1 MMSATYN
8 NRVASVPKEKASAYC
23 DVCFKK
29 GLPESVFKS
38 HFTKSAP
45 GPSGVVTC
53 PTILAASCR
62 YCGKSGHWANEK
74 HCPVMRADV
83 KLGRRFE
90 TVEKGVSSKGISSKG
105 VSSKGVSVRKNT
117 FAVLDCCDDDDIELP
132 SDKGVVVPVVPVV
145 AAPLPKPGISWS
157 DMARKPASIVP
168 LVEET
173 VYYSQRKENKEV
185 LSASEKEA
193 LKILMERREAGCF
206 KKSNLSWCVESDDED
221 DEEW

>member
-8 NRVASVPKEKASAYC
+8 KRVASVPKEKASAYC

-29 GLPESVFKS
+29 GLPESVFTS

-90 TVEKGVSSKGISSKG
+90 TVEKGISSKG
-105 VSSKGVSVRKNT
+105 VSSKGVSMRKNT
-117 FAVLDCCDDDDIELP
+117 FAVLDCCDDDDNELP
-132 SDKGVVVPVVPVV
+132 SDKGVVVVPIVPVV

-185 LSASEKEA
+185 LSVSEKEA

>member
-8 NRVASVPKEKASAYC
+8 KRVASVPKEKASAYC

-29 GLPESVFKS
+29 GLPESVFTS

-45 GPSGVVTC
+45 GPCGVVTC

-74 HCPVMRADV
+74 HCPLMRADL

-90 TVEKGVSSKGISSKG
+90 TIEKG
-105 VSSKGVSVRKNT
+105 VSSKGVSSKFVTKNR
-117 FAVLDCCDDDDIELP
+117 FSVLDCDDDVVP
-132 SDKGVVVPVVPVV
+132 DKGVVVPIVPVV

-185 LSASEKEA
+185 LSVSEKEA

-221 DEEW
+221 DDSY

>member
-1 MMSATYN
+1 
-8 NRVASVPKEKASAYC
+8 
-23 DVCFKK
+23 
-29 GLPESVFKS
+29 
-38 HFTKSAP
+38 
-45 GPSGVVTC
+45 
-53 PTILAASCR
+53 
-62 YCGKSGHWANEK
+62 
-74 HCPVMRADV
+74 MRADL

-90 TVEKGVSSKGISSKG
+90 TIEKGVSSKG
-105 VSSKGVSVRKNT
+105 VSSKGVSLKGVSSKGVTKNR
-117 FAVLDCCDDDDIELP
+117 FSVLDCDDDVVPDKEL
-132 SDKGVVVPVVPVV
+132 VVPVVPVV

-185 LSASEKEA
+185 LSVSEKEA